1 MIEFNGNIGVEFRK
15 LAQNKNSEVMIYGLD
30 RNYSYSDVDVYSDA
44 IAKKIVNK
52 CKKRHIRVGLYLNH
66 SPLVIISIIAVL
78 KAGCSYVPISK
89 KLMPNNKKIIVEE
102 ANVELIITDEP
113 WKYTPT
119 DSLDVEQCSLIPAV
133 QK

>member
-89 KLMPNNKKIIVEE
+89 KLIRQH
-102 ANVELIITDEP
+102 
-113 WKYTPT
+113 WCR
-119 DSLDVEQCSLIPAV
+119 SV
-133 QK
+133 QGESR

>member
-30 RNYSYSDVDVYSDA
+30 RDYSYSDVDVYSDA

-66 SPLVIISIIAVL
+66 SPITINMEPDMAASHIPFQLV
-78 KAGCSYVPISK
+78 P
-89 KLMPNNKKIIVEE
+89 KL
-102 ANVELIITDEP
+102 
-113 WKYTPT
+113 
-119 DSLDVEQCSLIPAV
+119 Q
-133 QK
+133 

>member
-52 CKKRHIRVGLYLNH
+52 CKKDIF
-66 SPLVIISIIAVL
+66 
-78 KAGCSYVPISK
+78 
-89 KLMPNNKKIIVEE
+89 E
-102 ANVELIITDEP
+102 
-113 WKYTPT
+113 
-119 DSLDVEQCSLIPAV
+119 
-133 QK
+133 